1 VSAEAGGCASALLYF
16 LLYGTGN
23 DDLAARIVDLAT
35 ADPGMRG
42 VPRAGAGKILPGPRR
57 TQGWS
62 S

>member
-1 VSAEAGGCASALLYF
+1 LLYF